1 MSIRGPAKGV
11 AEINKHLQDE
21 LRRRNLFEVSA
32 VEAAAWLE
40 AAGLLKDSLDRP
52 GRPLRELLRA
62 GLIDRARQEHNRRWF
77 IERADAVA
85 RRSINAAGPVVTRSS
100 AAASTARSL
109 PFEDLASSL
118 EGFVPLRTLDPATVP
133 AGSGVYVVFAPED
146 FEFLVLDGSS
156 AGHFKDKDPTV
167 DPELLL
173 KRWISETRIIY
184 IGKAT
189 SLRSRLRQFRDFGN
203 GRPVGHWGGRYLWQL
218 DASHRLLVAWRTVDD
233 FAREES
239 SMLAAFVTAFGRLPF
254 ANITGP
260 QSLAT
265 PTAE

>member
-1 MSIRGPAKGV
+1 M
-11 AEINKHLQDE
+11 
-21 LRRRNLFEVSA
+21 SA
-32 VEAAAWLE
+32 VEAATWLE
-40 AAGLLKDSLDRP
+40 AAGLLEDSLDRP

-62 GLIDRARQEHNRRWF
+62 GLIDNARQEHNRRWF
-77 IERADAVA
+77 IDRADAVG
-85 RRSINAAGPVVTRSS
+85 RQSIGEAGAVVKCSN
-100 AAASTARSL
+100 AAASAARPL
-109 PFEDLASSL
+109 PAENLASGL
-118 EGFVPLRTLDPATVP
+118 EGFVSLRTLDPATVP

-146 FEFLVLDGSS
+146 FEFRVLDGSS
-156 AGHFKDKDPTV
+156 GGHFKDKDPTV
-167 DPELLL
+167 DFELLL

-203 GRPVGHWGGRYLWQL
+203 GKPVGHWGGRYLWQL

-239 SMLAAFVTAFGRLPF
+239 SMLAAFVTDFGRLPF

-260 QSLAT
+260 QSFAA
-265 PTAE
+265 PSAE